1 MSVYSLTQEDSGKA
15 ARTRRITMYQVNED
29 PESFRAAQ
37 YRDGPEAAS
46 VPKSGTDGEEVRGA
60 LDKMKV
66 SVNATLFRRYSH
78 NLGKEILQLKIFSQK
93 KL

>member
-1 MSVYSLTQEDSGKA
+1 MRGMDGWIPTMGLKNMRPQMSVYSLTQEDSGKA

-46 VPKSGTDGEEVRGA
+46 VPKSGTDGEVQSSPG
-60 LDKMKV
+60 
-66 SVNATLFRRYSH
+66 
-78 NLGKEILQLKIFSQK
+78 
-93 KL
+93 